1 MRVCETTR
9 CLRYRWIRP
18 TGNWRPAREERDWG
32 AFFVVGAFPPFPPL
46 PPLPPTLPPL
56 PLCYRRRRREREEE
70 DREERRGE
78 REREEEEEGVRERR
92 DVSLKSKHTGRVGS
106 LEANRF
112 SKLEK
117 ANILTIQ

>member
-1 MRVCETTR
+1 M
-9 CLRYRWIRP
+9 
-18 TGNWRPAREERDWG
+18 
-32 AFFVVGAFPPFPPL
+32 
-46 PPLPPTLPPL
+46 

-78 REREEEEEGVRERR
+78 ERERERERRGEREREEEEGVRERR

-117 ANILTIQ
+117 ANILTIH

>member
-56 PLCYRRRRREREEE
+56 PLCYRRRRRER
-70 DREERRGE
+70 RRRIERRGE
-78 REREEEEEGVRERR
+78 IDREEEGVRERR
-92 DVSLKSKHTGRVGS
+92 RRREVSLKSKHTEELAV
-106 LEANRF
+106 
-112 SKLEK
+112 
-117 ANILTIQ
+117 